1 MNEFQGACHQFAPLR
16 AIGQAKTLLCLVLI
30 FALPILTE
38 ATTVWIDTDIAI
50 GSPFRDVDDAFAL
63 LLAVRSPDLKIAG
76 ISTTYGNA
84 SLRVTTAA
92 AREFLS
98 KLEPRLKI
106 YAGAE
111 SGNIFDRETEASTAL
126 AATLRERPGL
136 TYVALGPLTNLAA
149 FQTIHPDLARRI
161 NRVIFLGGTTPGT
174 VLRFGRRHSIRV
186 HDANVVKDPAAVARV
201 LRSKVP
207 VTLVPVKAAADLTV
221 AATDLDAMRGYAP
234 GNFIQAKSRFW
245 LWFWTKFVGTEGA
258 PIFDAA
264 AILAA
269 TQPEQLAMETRF
281 ATIDSGGNLI
291 VSESRQPDG
300 RAVLAATKISDRGK
314 ASVTKKLRAP

>member
-16 AIGQAKTLLCLVLI
+16 AIGQAKTLLCLILV
-30 FALPILTE
+30 FALPMLTE
-38 ATTVWIDTDIAI
+38 ATTVWIDTDVAI

-63 LLAVRSPDLKIAG
+63 LLAVRSPDLEIAG

-92 AREFLS
+92 AHELLS

-111 SGNIFDRETEASTAL
+111 SGNIFARGTEASTAL
-126 AATLRERPGL
+126 AATLRQQPGL

-161 NRVIFLGGTTPGT
+161 NRVIFLGGITPGT
-174 VLRFGRRHSIRV
+174 VLRFGARHSIRV

-201 LRSKVP
+201 LRSKIAI
-207 VTLVPVKAAADLTV
+207 TLVPVNAAAELTV
-221 AATDLDAMRGYAP
+221 APTDLDAMRGYAP
-234 GNFIQAKSRFW
+234 GNFVQAKSRFW
-245 LWFWTKFVGTEGA
+245 LRFWTKFVGTEGA

-269 TQPEQLAMETRF
+269 THPEQLAMETRF

-291 VSESRQPDG
+291 VSTSPQPSG
-300 RAVLAATKISDRGK
+300 RSVLAATKISDRGK

>member
-1 MNEFQGACHQFAPLR
+1 MVF
-16 AIGQAKTLLCLVLI
+16 V

-63 LLAVRSPDLKIAG
+63 LLAVHSPDLKIAG

-92 AREFLS
+92 AHDLLS
-98 KLEPRLKI
+98 KLEPRLNV

-111 SGNIFDRETEASTAL
+111 AGNTFDRETEASTAL
-126 AATLRERPGL
+126 AATLRREPRL
-136 TYVALGPLTNLAA
+136 TYIALGPLTNLAT
-149 FQTIHPDLARRI
+149 FQKIHPDLARRI
-161 NRVIFLGGTTPGT
+161 NRVIFLGGTYPGT
-174 VLRFGRRHSIRV
+174 VLRFGQRHSIRV

-201 LRSKVP
+201 LRSKIP
-207 VTLVPVKAAADLTV
+207 ITLVPVNVAADLTV
-221 AATDLDAMRGYAP
+221 AATDLNAMRGNAP
-234 GNFIQAKSRFW
+234 GYFIQAKSRFW

-264 AILAA
+264 AIVAA
-269 TQPEQLAMETRF
+269 TNPEQLAMETLF
-281 ATIDSGGNLI
+281 ATVDAGGNLI
-291 VSESRQPDG
+291 VSESRQPDR
-300 RAVLAATKISDRGK
+300 RAVLTATKISDRGK
-314 ASVTKKLRAP
+314 AWVTKKLRAP

>member
-1 MNEFQGACHQFAPLR
+1 M
-16 AIGQAKTLLCLVLI
+16 LLCLVFL

-38 ATTVWIDTDIAI
+38 ATTVWIDTDVAI

-92 AREFLS
+92 AHDLLS

-111 SGNIFDRETEASTAL
+111 TGKTFDRETEASTAL
-126 AATLRERPGL
+126 AATLRQQRGL
-136 TYVALGPLTNLAA
+136 TYVALGPLTNLAT
-149 FQTIHPDLARRI
+149 FQAIHPDLARRI

-186 HDANVVKDPAAVARV
+186 HDANVLKDPAAVARL
-201 LRSKVP
+201 LRSKIP
-207 VTLVPVKAAADLTV
+207 VTLVPVPVAAELSV

-258 PIFDAA
+258 PIFDGA

-269 TQPEQLAMETRF
+269 AQPEQLAMETRF
-281 ATIDSGGNLI
+281 GTIDSGGNLV
-291 VSESRQPDG
+291 VSESRQSDG